1 MVWIIDIPSDDC
13 AILNRDSSLVKINLC
28 NRRERAI
35 YLIRSY
41 LEISQDH
48 VTKGL
53 NEPLSFMSPNKD
65 IWLIM
70 VLAYYRCI
78 H

>member
-1 MVWIIDIPSDDC
+1 MVWKIDIPSDDC
-13 AILNRDSSLVKINLC
+13 AILNHDSSWVKINFC
-28 NRRERAI
+28 NHRERAI
-35 YLIRSY
+35 YLRGSY
-41 LEISQDH
+41 LKISQDH

-70 VLAYYRCI
+70 VLTCYRCF